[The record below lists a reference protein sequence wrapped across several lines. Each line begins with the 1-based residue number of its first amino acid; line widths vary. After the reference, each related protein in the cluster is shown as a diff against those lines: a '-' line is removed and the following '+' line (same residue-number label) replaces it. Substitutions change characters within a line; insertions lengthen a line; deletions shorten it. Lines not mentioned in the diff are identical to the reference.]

1 MRKII
6 TVLIHQIRLNIAHCK
21 AIFSLYIV
29 SLIVINYIVCF
40 LYGAFNI
47 HILEK
52 RSEDLAKCTYLI
64 DYKNPEKF
72 ENVQKLKSINYVG
85 SSRFYI
91 YESLFETEENFFR
104 IRSSETSEL
113 PENLLLAAGRRNFT
127 ETELTGDVKSAI
139 VSPNLGKLGDRISL
153 SADDQYLVVGVLDT
167 PQENLFYI
175 PFRTY
180 QELNLDVHRFTY
192 IVKNKLTAKEQEE
205 MLHAIDD
212 SNINMISF
220 YNSAE
225 QEMKQAVLER
235 AGFTIIFIVINF
247 SFLFLLQFISDKT
260 KKSYILYGILGAER
274 STIFLILYIERIFYV
289 SLTMMFSSLLHFVT
303 KDAFHKIMNLPGSKM
318 EFVDYVVINLIE
330 IVSVFIVSL
339 PFVISFFKK
348 SYTTILKENQMT

>member
-52 RSEDLAKCTYLI
+52 RSEDLAKCTYMI

-85 SSRFYI
+85 NSRFYI

-225 QEMKQAVLER
+225 QEMKQAVLEL
-235 AGFTIIFIVINF
+235 
-247 SFLFLLQFISDKT
+247 S
-260 KKSYILYGILGAER
+260 
-274 STIFLILYIERIFYV
+274 LIHI
-289 SLTMMFSSLLHFVT
+289 
-303 KDAFHKIMNLPGSKM
+303 
-318 EFVDYVVINLIE
+318 
-330 IVSVFIVSL
+330 
-339 PFVISFFKK
+339 
-348 SYTTILKENQMT
+348 

>member
-1 MRKII
+1 
-6 TVLIHQIRLNIAHCK
+6 
-21 AIFSLYIV
+21 
-29 SLIVINYIVCF
+29 
-40 LYGAFNI
+40 
-47 HILEK
+47 
-52 RSEDLAKCTYLI
+52 
-64 DYKNPEKF
+64 
-72 ENVQKLKSINYVG
+72 
-85 SSRFYI
+85 
-91 YESLFETEENFFR
+91 
-104 IRSSETSEL
+104 
-113 PENLLLAAGRRNFT
+113 
-127 ETELTGDVKSAI
+127 
-139 VSPNLGKLGDRISL
+139 
-153 SADDQYLVVGVLDT
+153 VLDT

-289 SLTMMFSSLLHFVT
+289 SLTMIFSSLLHFVT